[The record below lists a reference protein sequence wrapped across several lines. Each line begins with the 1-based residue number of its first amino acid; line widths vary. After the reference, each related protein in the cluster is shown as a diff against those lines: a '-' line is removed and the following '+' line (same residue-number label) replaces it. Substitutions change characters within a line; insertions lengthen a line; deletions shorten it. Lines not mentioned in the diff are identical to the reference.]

1 MELPEL
7 ALADRRHGVT
17 ESAVRAALDT
27 IVDPCSVIAG
37 APGGLDE
44 MGLVRAVEIIETP
57 GGAQVDVTI
66 GVTEPTCLMGAV
78 FLRDAEAALRSL
90 PGVAAVAVHL
100 DPTLRYDVSM
110 QQPDYAARL
119 RAARQRRNVTIGRTS

>member
-1 MELPEL
+1 
-7 ALADRRHGVT
+7 
-17 ESAVRAALDT
+17 
-27 IVDPCSVIAG
+27 
-37 APGGLDE
+37 
-44 MGLVRAVEIIETP
+44 
-57 GGAQVDVTI
+57 
-66 GVTEPTCLMGAV
+66 MGAV